1 MQDRQ
6 LRYLVEIGKQGSLS
20 GAARHLGVS
29 QPALSQFL
37 ANEEQELGTRL
48 FIPYGNKL
56 VPTPAGNV
64 YISAARQMLKVREQ
78 TYSRLMRPDPDSI
91 RKIRIGVPNQYYDRL
106 VARIVPRLYGSL
118 KSIDISIKD
127 AVSPDLIKQLDTG
140 ELDMAIVGSSDPPDS
155 PGSDYVFMRCEVCM
169 LVPRVFNLTFP
180 VLENEREHKLL
191 PLEELRNQPF
201 VLPEGR
207 NVLKELVDQVF
218 EGAGYVPHVSYLS
231 DNPFVA
237 MELAAQGFGT
247 AFVTL
252 NAAAAADISRCRIFL
267 MESHPCVYYRIRL
280 REQKEPDEVESLLIM
295 SLLREALRTGDE
307 SIYLNEASRSILES
321 GKEV

>member
-1 MQDRQ
+1 MQDKQ
-6 LRYLVEIGKQGSLS
+6 LRYIVEIGRQGSLS
-20 GAARHLGVS
+20 AAARHLGIS

-37 ANEEQELGTRL
+37 ANEEQGLGTRL
-48 FIPYGNKL
+48 FISYGNKL
-56 VPTPAGNV
+56 IPTPAGNV
-64 YISAARQMLKVREQ
+64 YISAASRMLKIRDQ
-78 TYSRLMRPDPDSI
+78 TYNRIMRPEQDDI
-91 RKIRIGVPNQYYDRL
+91 RKIKLGVPNQFFDIL
-106 VARIVPRLYGSL
+106 AARVVPSIYGRIKNLDIEIRDAISFDL
-118 KSIDISIKD
+118 KSK
-127 AVSPDLIKQLDTG
+127 LEGG

-218 EGAGYVPHVSYLS
+218 EDAGYVPHVSYLS

>member
-6 LRYLVEIGKQGSLS
+6 LRYMVEIGKQGSLS

-106 VARIVPRLYGSL
+106 AARIVPRLYGSL

-218 EGAGYVPHVSYLS
+218 EDAGYVPHVSYLS

-267 MESHPCVYYRIRL
+267 MESHPCVHYRIRL